1 MKDRVLKFSD
11 YHKLFEAD
19 APAPAAAG
27 TPAAPASPAAGTPA
41 PAEGAKPAAPAAETK
56 PTAEDLK
63 PNKSTQTADVIIV
76 TFFQLFTTLANKVE
90 GGYKDGIDDLQ
101 SINNEKDVTKIGDK
115 LNELINKVLGSKI
128 KPEYS
133 DISADGK
140 SAAASLQ
147 KAYNTLIATPDG
159 KKSED
164 GIKSAVQLQVTGFIK
179 QLIANATAAKADAA
193 KVEAA
198 KPEAKAGNVSS
209 SLKYG
214 DNLAALNEGLFDKQ
228 TWVEQRT
235 DYANQ
240 LQNSVVATAD
250 QFKDSTS
257 DTLKSETSKISA
269 EATKEIERLKNTKE
283 WEDMKRKERKEELA
297 LYPAKIEDLKNK
309 LMTAVTAGT
318 KKLEIDQNVKNAM
331 DDAAKS
337 IQALNDKIKADDA
350 KAQEAALKKAAEEK
364 AKADKEKE
372 DKEKADKDKAAKDSA
387 DYKEI
392 VSGTVKGNEQNL
404 KKSGENYKAIQEFQ
418 TQYNDMFPSGAIKAD
433 GGYGGNTEKAV
444 KEVAVM
450 LTRLTGVDLI
460 KATEDGKKLTSEL
473 RKAIANFKANKDKL
487 KDLIVSK

>member
-11 YHKLFEAD
+11 FNKLFEVD
-19 APAPAAAG
+19 TPAPAAAPAAG
-27 TPAAPASPAAGTPA
+27 TPAAPAAD
-41 PAEGAKPAAPAAETK
+41 AKPAEPA
-56 PTAEDLK
+56 DLK
-63 PNKSTQTADVIIV
+63 PNKSTQTADVIVV
-76 TFFQLFTTLANKVE
+76 TFFQLFTTIANKVD

-115 LNELINKVLGSKI
+115 LNELINKVLGSKL

-198 KPEAKAGNVSS
+198 KPKVENVST

-240 LQNSVVATAD
+240 LQNGVVATAD

-257 DTLKSETSKISA
+257 DFLKSETSKISA
-269 EATKEIERLKNTKE
+269 EATKEIEHLKNTKE

-297 LYPAKIEDLKNK
+297 GYPAKIEDLKNK
-309 LMTAVTAGT
+309 LMAAVTSGT

-372 DKEKADKDKAAKDSA
+372 DKEKADKDKAAKDST
-387 DYKEI
+387 DFKEI

-418 TQYNDMFPSGAIKAD
+418 TQYNDIFPSAAVKAD
-433 GGYGGNTEKAV
+433 GGYGANTEKAV
-444 KEVAVM
+444 KELAVM

-460 KATEDGKKLTSEL
+460 KATEDGKKLTPEL
-473 RKAIANFKANKDKL
+473 RKAVVNFKANKDKL